1 MQFTKNKVV
10 EIGGGNIQFIH
21 QSKLQQQS
29 PDTWASY
36 TSYYT
41 SEVQN

>member
-10 EIGGGNIQFIH
+10 EIGGGNIQIT
-21 QSKLQQQS
+21 QQGKPQRQS

-36 TSYYT
+36 TS
-41 SEVQN
+41 